1 MFYKGGHK
9 AGKGTYWDTST
20 GRRLD
25 IEREEVLPG
34 DNKTVYA
41 KVPSVAVILAGPI
54 LGLLFAVFLPFIAIA
69 MAVTLIGKKVV
80 GGMVS
85 MTTKSASFGWRPI
98 EAYLAGKKKKAEARR
113 KNTERK

>member
-34 DNKTVYA
+34 DSKTVYA
-41 KVPSVAVILAGPI
+41 KVPSVAVILAGPL
-54 LGLLFAVFLPFIAIA
+54 LGLIFALFLPFIGIA
-69 MAVTLIGKKVV
+69 MAVILIGKKVA
-80 GGMVS
+80 GGTVS
-85 MTTKSASFGWRPI
+85 MAARSASFGWRPV

-113 KNTERK
+113 KNNETK

>member
-1 MFYKGGHK
+1 MISH
-9 AGKGTYWDTST
+9 
-20 GRRLD
+20 
-25 IEREEVLPG
+25 EEVLPG

-80 GGMVS
+80 SGMVS

>member
-34 DNKTVYA
+34 DSKTVYA
-41 KVPSVAVILAGPI
+41 KVPSVAVILAGPL
-54 LGLLFAVFLPFIAIA
+54 LGLIFALFLPFIGIA
-69 MAVTLIGKKVV
+69 MAVTLIGKKAA
-80 GGMVS
+80 GGVAS
-85 MTTKSASFGWRPI
+85 IAARSVSFGWRPV

-113 KNTERK
+113 KNNETK